1 MVGRY
6 IWAAAAVAEG
16 YDGMV
21 ESDRRYCAF
30 HTSCQHSKILQ
41 FLVSVLPS
49 SLRQKEQITMAEPQ
63 NPINNL
69 KIKLEQEDVTTDN
82 GKKEIFY
89 PYRDH

>member
-1 MVGRY
+1 
-6 IWAAAAVAEG
+6 
-16 YDGMV
+16 
-21 ESDRRYCAF
+21 
-30 HTSCQHSKILQ
+30 
-41 FLVSVLPS
+41 
-49 SLRQKEQITMAEPQ
+49 MAEPQ